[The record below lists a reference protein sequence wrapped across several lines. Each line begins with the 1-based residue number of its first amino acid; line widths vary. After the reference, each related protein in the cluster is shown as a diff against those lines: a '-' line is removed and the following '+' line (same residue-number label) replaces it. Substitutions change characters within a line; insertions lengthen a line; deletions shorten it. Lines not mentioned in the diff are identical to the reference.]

1 MKFLFDLD
9 GTVTAKETLPIIS
22 EHFGCSDKISE
33 LTTKTVQGNVP
44 FIESFIRRVNI
55 LGQYSVKETNEL
67 LTEVPLYPGVADFIR
82 KHSEDCIIVTGNL
95 TCWCE
100 GLFKKIGCQCYG
112 SEAQVE
118 GDRVV
123 KLKTI
128 LRKEQIVDQ
137 YKALGETVVFIGD
150 GNNDL
155 EAMRHANISIAAGL
169 THNPAQSLMSI
180 CDYVIYNEDALC
192 RQMHQLCGEYGNGKS
207 VVISCAGIGS
217 RLGLGLTKALV
228 QINGNSLISWQL
240 KLFKDVEDVRVV
252 IGFQGAEII
261 EEVRKYR
268 DDVIFCYN
276 HRYFETK
283 TGASYYL
290 GARHANRETLEWDGD
305 LLVHPEDVKKLL
317 NTEGEFLCYGDI
329 SSEDVVCVHTNE
341 QGDVIDF
348 SRENGDFEW
357 TGPACMDKK
366 HLTYNSQ
373 NVYNMFEPLC
383 PMRGIKVRA
392 YDIDTY
398 NDYLRVQEITKDW
411 TI

>member
-9 GTVTAKETLPIIS
+9 GTVTSEETLPIIAN
-22 EHFGCSDKISE
+22 HFNCVEQISE
-33 LTTKTVQGNVP
+33 LTARTVQGNVP

-55 LGQYSVKETNEL
+55 LGAYSVSETTRL
-67 LTEVPLYPGVADFIR
+67 LSEVPLYPAIAKFIEEH
-82 KHSEDCIIVTGNL
+82 KEDCVIVTGNL

-112 SEAQVE
+112 SEALCE
-118 GDRVV
+118 DDKVV

-155 EAMRHANISIAAGL
+155 EAMRHANVSIATGL

-180 CDYVIYNEDALC
+180 CDYVIFNEQALV
-192 RQMHQLCGEYGNGKS
+192 RQMRQLCGEYDDEKS

-240 KLFKDVEDVRVV
+240 KLFKDVKDVRIV
-252 IGFQGAEII
+252 IGFQGGEII

-290 GARHANRETLEWDGD
+290 GARHANHETLEWDGD
-305 LLVHPEDVKKLL
+305 LLVHPDDVKKLL
-317 NTEGEFLCYGDI
+317 ATSGEFICYADKTSDDAVFVQTNENGDVLCF
-329 SSEDVVCVHTNE
+329 SRE
-341 QGDVIDF
+341 QGDY
-348 SRENGDFEW
+348 EW
-357 TGPACMDKK
+357 TGPACMNKQ
-366 HLTYNSQ
+366 HLIYSTQ
-373 NVYNMFEPLC
+373 NVFNMFEPYC
-383 PMRGIKVRA
+383 PMKGIKVRA

-398 NDYLRVQEITKDW
+398 NDYIRVSEITKDW
-411 TI
+411 EV

>member
-9 GTVTAKETLPIIS
+9 GTVTSEETLPIIAN
-22 EHFGCSDKISE
+22 HFNCIEQISE
-33 LTTKTVQGNVP
+33 LTAKTVQGNVP

-55 LGQYSVKETNEL
+55 LGAYSVSETTRL
-67 LTEVPLYPGVADFIR
+67 LSEVPLYPAIAKFIEEH
-82 KHSEDCIIVTGNL
+82 KEDCVIVTGNL

-112 SEAQVE
+112 SEALCE
-118 GDRVV
+118 DDKVV

-155 EAMRHANISIAAGL
+155 EAMRHANVSIATGL

-180 CDYVIYNEDALC
+180 CDYVIFNEQALV
-192 RQMHQLCGEYGNGKS
+192 RQMRQLCGEYDDEKS

-240 KLFKDVEDVRVV
+240 KLFKDVKDVRIV
-252 IGFQGAEII
+252 IGFQGGEII

-290 GARHANRETLEWDGD
+290 GARHANHETLEWDGD
-305 LLVHPEDVKKLL
+305 LLVHPDDVKKLL
-317 NTEGEFLCYGDI
+317 ATSGEFICYADKTSDDAVFVQTNENGDVLCF
-329 SSEDVVCVHTNE
+329 SRE
-341 QGDVIDF
+341 QGDY
-348 SRENGDFEW
+348 EW
-357 TGPACMDKK
+357 TGPACMNKQ
-366 HLTYNSQ
+366 HLIYSTQ
-373 NVYNMFEPLC
+373 NVFNMFEPYC
-383 PMRGIKVRA
+383 PMKGIKVRA

-398 NDYLRVQEITKDW
+398 NDYIRVSEITKDW
-411 TI
+411 EV

>member
-9 GTVTAKETLPIIS
+9 GTVTSEETLPIIAN
-22 EHFGCSDKISE
+22 HFNCVEQISE
-33 LTTKTVQGNVP
+33 LTARTVQGNVP

-55 LGQYSVKETNEL
+55 LGAYSVSETTRL
-67 LTEVPLYPGVADFIR
+67 LSEVPLYPAIAKFIEEH
-82 KHSEDCIIVTGNL
+82 KEDCVIVTGNL

-112 SEAQVE
+112 SEALCE
-118 GDRVV
+118 DDKVV

-155 EAMRHANISIAAGL
+155 EAMRHANVSIAIGL

-180 CDYVIYNEDALC
+180 CDYVIFNEQALV
-192 RQMHQLCGEYGNGKS
+192 RQMRQLCGEYDDEKS

-240 KLFKDVEDVRVV
+240 KLFKDVKDVRIV
-252 IGFQGAEII
+252 IGFQGGEII

-290 GARHANRETLEWDGD
+290 GARHANHETLEWDGD
-305 LLVHPEDVKKLL
+305 LLVHPDDVKNLL
-317 NTEGEFLCYGDI
+317 ATSGEFICYADKTSDDAVFVQTNENGDVLCF
-329 SSEDVVCVHTNE
+329 SRE
-341 QGDVIDF
+341 QGDY
-348 SRENGDFEW
+348 EW
-357 TGPACMDKK
+357 TGPACMNKQ
-366 HLTYNSQ
+366 HLIYSTQ
-373 NVYNMFEPLC
+373 NVFNMFEPYC
-383 PMRGIKVRA
+383 PMKGIKVRA

-398 NDYLRVQEITKDW
+398 NDYIRVSEITKDW
-411 TI
+411 K

>member
-9 GTVTAKETLPIIS
+9 GTVTSEETLPIIAN
-22 EHFGCSDKISE
+22 HFNCVEQISE
-33 LTTKTVQGNVP
+33 LTAKTVQGNVP

-55 LGQYSVKETNEL
+55 LGAYSVSETTRL
-67 LTEVPLYPGVADFIR
+67 LSEVPLYPAIAKFIEEH
-82 KHSEDCIIVTGNL
+82 KEDCVIVTGNL

-112 SEAQVE
+112 SEALCE
-118 GDRVV
+118 DDKVV

-155 EAMRHANISIAAGL
+155 EAMRHANVSIATGL

-180 CDYVIYNEDALC
+180 CDYVIFNEQALV
-192 RQMHQLCGEYGNGKS
+192 RQMRQLCGEYDDEKS
-207 VVISCAGIGS
+207 VVISCAGIGA

-240 KLFKDVEDVRVV
+240 KLFKDVKDVRIV
-252 IGFQGAEII
+252 IGFQGGEII

-290 GARHANRETLEWDGD
+290 GARHANHETLEWDGD
-305 LLVHPEDVKKLL
+305 LLVHPDDVKKLL
-317 NTEGEFLCYGDI
+317 ATSGEFICYADKTSDDAVFVQTNENGDVLCF
-329 SSEDVVCVHTNE
+329 SRE
-341 QGDVIDF
+341 QGDY
-348 SRENGDFEW
+348 EW
-357 TGPACMDKK
+357 TGPACMNKQ
-366 HLTYNSQ
+366 HLIYSTQ
-373 NVYNMFEPLC
+373 NVFNMFEPYC
-383 PMRGIKVRA
+383 PMKGIKVRA

-398 NDYLRVQEITKDW
+398 NDYIRVSEITKDW
-411 TI
+411 EV

>member
-9 GTVTAKETLPIIS
+9 GTVTSEETLPIIAN
-22 EHFGCSDKISE
+22 HFNCVEQISE
-33 LTTKTVQGNVP
+33 LTAKTVQGNVP

-55 LGQYSVKETNEL
+55 LGAYSVSETTRL
-67 LTEVPLYPGVADFIR
+67 LSEVPLYPAIAKFIEEH
-82 KHSEDCIIVTGNL
+82 KEDCVIVTGNL

-112 SEAQVE
+112 SEALCE
-118 GDRVV
+118 DDKVV

-155 EAMRHANISIAAGL
+155 EAMRHANVSIATGL

-180 CDYVIYNEDALC
+180 CDYVIFNEQALV
-192 RQMHQLCGEYGNGKS
+192 RQMRQLCGEYDDDKS

-240 KLFKDVEDVRVV
+240 KLFKDVKDVRIV
-252 IGFQGAEII
+252 IGFQGGEII

-290 GARHANRETLEWDGD
+290 GARHANHETLEWDGD
-305 LLVHPEDVKKLL
+305 LLVHPDDVKKLL
-317 NTEGEFLCYGDI
+317 ATSGEFICYADKTSDDAVFVQTNENGDVLCF
-329 SSEDVVCVHTNE
+329 SRE
-341 QGDVIDF
+341 QGDY
-348 SRENGDFEW
+348 EW
-357 TGPACMDKK
+357 TGPACMNKQ
-366 HLTYNSQ
+366 HLIYSTQ
-373 NVYNMFEPLC
+373 NVFNMFEPYC
-383 PMRGIKVRA
+383 PMKGIKVRA

-398 NDYLRVQEITKDW
+398 NDYIRVSEITKDW
-411 TI
+411 N

>member
-9 GTVTAKETLPIIS
+9 GTVTSEETLPIIAN
-22 EHFGCSDKISE
+22 HFNCVEQISE
-33 LTTKTVQGNVP
+33 LTAKTVQGNVP

-55 LGQYSVKETNEL
+55 LGAYSVSETTRL
-67 LTEVPLYPGVADFIR
+67 LSEVPLYPAIAKFIEEY
-82 KHSEDCIIVTGNL
+82 KEDCVIVTGNL

-112 SEAQVE
+112 SEALCE
-118 GDRVV
+118 DDKVV

-155 EAMRHANISIAAGL
+155 EAMRHANVSIATGL

-180 CDYVIYNEDALC
+180 CDYVIFNEQALV
-192 RQMHQLCGEYGNGKS
+192 RQMRQLCGEYDDEKS

-240 KLFKDVEDVRVV
+240 KLFKDVKDVRIV
-252 IGFQGAEII
+252 IGFQGGEII

-290 GARHANRETLEWDGD
+290 GARHANHETLEWDGD
-305 LLVHPEDVKKLL
+305 LLVHPDDVKKLL
-317 NTEGEFLCYGDI
+317 ATSGEFICYADKTSDDAVFVQTNENGDVLCF
-329 SSEDVVCVHTNE
+329 SRE
-341 QGDVIDF
+341 QGDY
-348 SRENGDFEW
+348 EW
-357 TGPACMDKK
+357 TGPACMNKQ
-366 HLTYNSQ
+366 HLIYSTQ
-373 NVYNMFEPLC
+373 NVFNMFEPYC
-383 PMRGIKVRA
+383 PMKGIKVRA

-398 NDYLRVQEITKDW
+398 NDYIRVSEITKDW
-411 TI
+411 EV

>member
-9 GTVTAKETLPIIS
+9 GTVTSEETLPIIAN
-22 EHFGCSDKISE
+22 HFNCVEQISE
-33 LTTKTVQGNVP
+33 LTAKTVQGNVP

-55 LGQYSVKETNEL
+55 LGAYSVSETTRL
-67 LTEVPLYPGVADFIR
+67 LSEVPLYPAIAKFIEEH
-82 KHSEDCIIVTGNL
+82 KEDCVIVTGNL

-112 SEAQVE
+112 SEALCE
-118 GDRVV
+118 DDKVV

-155 EAMRHANISIAAGL
+155 EAMRHANVSIATGL

-180 CDYVIYNEDALC
+180 CDYVIFNEQALV
-192 RQMHQLCGEYGNGKS
+192 RQMRQLCGEYDDEKS

-240 KLFKDVEDVRVV
+240 KLFKDVKDVRIV
-252 IGFQGAEII
+252 IGFQGGEII

-290 GARHANRETLEWDGD
+290 GARHANHETLEWDGD
-305 LLVHPEDVKKLL
+305 LLVHPDDVKKLL
-317 NTEGEFLCYGDI
+317 ATSGEFICYADKTSDDAVFVQTNENGDVLCF
-329 SSEDVVCVHTNE
+329 SRE
-341 QGDVIDF
+341 QGDY
-348 SRENGDFEW
+348 EW
-357 TGPACMDKK
+357 TGPACMNKQ
-366 HLTYNSQ
+366 HLIYSAQ
-373 NVYNMFEPLC
+373 NVFNMFEPYC
-383 PMRGIKVRA
+383 PMKGIKVRA

-398 NDYLRVQEITKDW
+398 NDYIRVSEITKDW
-411 TI
+411 EV

>member
-9 GTVTAKETLPIIS
+9 GTVTSEETLPIIAN
-22 EHFGCSDKISE
+22 HFNCVEQISE
-33 LTTKTVQGNVP
+33 LTAKTVQGNVP

-55 LGQYSVKETNEL
+55 LGAYSVSETTRL
-67 LTEVPLYPGVADFIR
+67 LSEVPLYPAIAKFIEEH
-82 KHSEDCIIVTGNL
+82 KEDCVIVTGNL

-112 SEAQVE
+112 SEALCE
-118 GDRVV
+118 DDKVV

-155 EAMRHANISIAAGL
+155 EAMRHANVSIATGL

-180 CDYVIYNEDALC
+180 CDYVIFNEQALV
-192 RQMHQLCGEYGNGKS
+192 RQMRQLCGEYDDKKS

-240 KLFKDVEDVRVV
+240 KLFKDVKDVRIV
-252 IGFQGAEII
+252 IGFQGGEII

-290 GARHANRETLEWDGD
+290 GARHANHETLEWDGD
-305 LLVHPEDVKKLL
+305 LLVHPDDVKKLL
-317 NTEGEFLCYGDI
+317 ATSGEFICYADKTSDDAVFVQTNENGDVLCF
-329 SSEDVVCVHTNE
+329 SRE
-341 QGDVIDF
+341 QGDY
-348 SRENGDFEW
+348 EW
-357 TGPACMDKK
+357 TGPACMNKQ
-366 HLTYNSQ
+366 HLIYSTQ
-373 NVYNMFEPLC
+373 NVFNMFEPYC
-383 PMRGIKVRA
+383 PMKGIKVRA

-398 NDYLRVQEITKDW
+398 NDYIRVSEITKDW
-411 TI
+411 N

>member
-9 GTVTAKETLPIIS
+9 GTVTSEETLPIIAN
-22 EHFGCSDKISE
+22 HFNCVEQISE
-33 LTTKTVQGNVP
+33 LTAKTVQGNVP

-55 LGQYSVKETNEL
+55 LGAYSVSETTRL
-67 LTEVPLYPGVADFIR
+67 LSEVPLYPAIAKFIEEH
-82 KHSEDCIIVTGNL
+82 KEDCVIVTGNL

-112 SEAQVE
+112 SEALCE
-118 GDRVV
+118 DDKVV

-155 EAMRHANISIAAGL
+155 EAMRHANVSIATGL

-180 CDYVIYNEDALC
+180 CDYVIFNEQALV
-192 RQMHQLCGEYGNGKS
+192 RQMRQLCGEYDDKKS

-240 KLFKDVEDVRVV
+240 KLFKDVKDVRIV
-252 IGFQGAEII
+252 IGFQGGEII

-290 GARHANRETLEWDGD
+290 GARHANHETLEWDGD
-305 LLVHPEDVKKLL
+305 LLVHPDDVKKLL
-317 NTEGEFLCYGDI
+317 ATSGEFICYADKTSDDAVFVQTNENGDVLCF
-329 SSEDVVCVHTNE
+329 SRE
-341 QGDVIDF
+341 QGDY
-348 SRENGDFEW
+348 EW
-357 TGPACMDKK
+357 TGPACMNKQ
-366 HLTYNSQ
+366 HLIYSTQ
-373 NVYNMFEPLC
+373 NVFNMFEPYC
-383 PMRGIKVRA
+383 PMKGIKVRA

-398 NDYLRVQEITKDW
+398 NDYIRVSEITKDW
-411 TI
+411 KV